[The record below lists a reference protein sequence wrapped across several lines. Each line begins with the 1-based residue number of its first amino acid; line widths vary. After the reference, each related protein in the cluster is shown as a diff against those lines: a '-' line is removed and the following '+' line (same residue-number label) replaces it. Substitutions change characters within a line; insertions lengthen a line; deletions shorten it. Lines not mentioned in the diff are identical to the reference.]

1 MSNIY
6 KIKDKQ
12 LDDFISFNDTNKIIL
27 FYKQNCMF
35 CKGEIADLDKLANIY
50 KDNIDYAICDI
61 TNARKFCINNNL
73 FSFPTIQIYKNKEVI
88 KQIVARK
95 PIEELEK
102 EIKSAYSLT

>member
-6 KIKDKQ
+6 KIKVKQ
-12 LDDFISFNDTNKIIL
+12 LNDFISFNDTNKIVL

-35 CKGEIADLDKLANIY
+35 CKGEIADLNKLADIY

-61 TNARKFCINNNL
+61 TNARKFCIDNGL
-73 FSFPTIQIYKNKEVI
+73 FSLPTIHIYKNKELL

-95 PIEELEK
+95 PIEELENK
-102 EIKSAYSLT
+102 IKSIYIS

>member
-12 LDDFISFNDTNKIIL
+12 LNDFIIFNDTNKIVL

-35 CKGEIADLDKLANIY
+35 CKGGIADLDKLANIY

-61 TNARKFCINNNL
+61 TNARKFCINNKL
-73 FSFPTIQIYKNKEVI
+73 FKFPTIQIYKNKELL
-88 KQIVARK
+88 KQIEGRK
-95 PIEELEK
+95 PIEELEN
-102 EIKSAYSLT
+102 EIKSIY